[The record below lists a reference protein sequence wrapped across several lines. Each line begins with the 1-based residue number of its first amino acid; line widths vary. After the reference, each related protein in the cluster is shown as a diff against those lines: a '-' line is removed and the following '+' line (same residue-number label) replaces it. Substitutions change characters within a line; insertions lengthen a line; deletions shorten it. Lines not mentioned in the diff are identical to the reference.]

1 MADKKAAVA
10 SGADPA
16 GDAAR
21 RRNVPGPITPGAPA
35 QQPEVDEKK
44 VHGKKKVQAHQILW
58 AFIRATGLQQFA
70 YRKPRYSIYSTSG
83 NLS

>member
-21 RRNVPGPITPGAPA
+21 RRNVPGSATPGTLA
-35 QQPEVDEKK
+35 QQPELDEKK
-44 VHGKKKVQAHQILW
+44 VHGKKKVYICALCVLRVLCQLA
-58 AFIRATGLQQFA
+58 
-70 YRKPRYSIYSTSG
+70 S
-83 NLS
+83 

>member
-21 RRNVPGPITPGAPA
+21 RRNVPGATPGALA
-35 QQPEVDEKK
+35 QQPELDEKK
-44 VHGKKKVQAHQILW
+44 IHGKKKVYQMHNTFLELQASIK
-58 AFIRATGLQQFA
+58 TGGLF
-70 YRKPRYSIYSTSG
+70 
-83 NLS
+83 